1 VRAFWHKGRV
11 FRLFRRIRERVPN
24 ADAVTLLI
32 AAATSYRS
40 YSDVSGDPA
49 ALVASTL
56 ERASR
61 KSIDALSQL
70 VSLGMGKD
78 PLSGQVFVFIGR
90 RRDKAK
96 LLVWD
101 RHGFWVLYKRLEAGR
116 FTDPARLGHDGIAM
130 SELIAWLEG
139 IDLSRVRRLQAVS
152 ASVVS

>member
-1 VRAFWHKGRV
+1 MILSSAIRAYV
-11 FRLFRRIRERVPN
+11 YSE
-24 ADAVTLLI
+24 AV
-32 AAATSYRS
+32 
-40 YSDVSGDPA
+40 DM
-49 ALVASTL
+49 
-56 ERASR
+56 R

-70 VSLGMGKD
+70 VSLGMGKN

-152 ASVVS
+152 ASVVV